1 MSSHITNSKTSLSEL
16 TLLGH
21 VYKVVSD
28 ARAALAE
35 LPKAS
40 RWFHVFWLL
49 GPLVLLT
56 ERSPADAWLT
66 ICALSFAVRAILK
79 KDGSWLKVFWVRAV
93 FAFWGVCLLSAALS
107 DLPAYSLGE
116 AFIWIRFPLF
126 AMASCFWLAT
136 DKRLLYAMMGMTML
150 GMIIMTGI
158 LTAEVLIVGQQGG
171 RLSWPYGD
179 LVPGNYL
186 AKAGLPA
193 FCVLVALA
201 VSGYR
206 QVNAVAA
213 IISFATIILSV
224 ITGERINFII
234 RACGGMLAG
243 LLWRPKVG
251 RYVCLILIEVLAV
264 LAVMFASPNIGN
276 RFIDRFISEL
286 PTQSD
291 SPYLRVWNGSID
303 AFQTAPLLGIGPD
316 NYRLQCADISAG
328 QPDVDCHTHPHN
340 FYLQIAAETGL
351 VGLIAGSVMV
361 GSMIWCCLIFGIRNK
376 ENVIAAT
383 AFVVPL
389 GLFFPIQST
398 ADFFGQWNNIF
409 MWSAVALALSA
420 GNLMVVKSPDLRS
433 L

>member
-1 MSSHITNSKTSLSEL
+1 MANSNPPLSEL

-21 VYKVVSD
+21 IYKVVSD
-28 ARAALAE
+28 AKAALAE

-49 GPLVLLT
+49 GPLILLI

-79 KDGSWLKVFWVRAV
+79 KDGRWLKVFWVRAV

-107 DLPAYSLGE
+107 DLPGYSLGE

-243 LLWRPKVG
+243 LLWRPKAS
-251 RYVCLILIEVLAV
+251 RYACLILVEVLAV
-264 LAVMFASPNIGN
+264 VTVFVASPDIGN
-276 RFIDRFISEL
+276 RFVDRFIKQL
-286 PTQSD
+286 PSHNE
-291 SPYLRVWNGSID
+291 SPYFRVMNSGMVT
-303 AFQTAPLLGIGPD
+303 FETAPVLGVGTA
-316 NYRLQCADISAG
+316 NYRILCAELTRDHT
-328 QPDVDCHTHPHN
+328 DVDCHTHPHN
-340 FYLQIAAETGL
+340 YYIQILAETGIIGL
-351 VGLIAGSVMV
+351 VFGCVML
-361 GSMIWCCLIFGIRNK
+361 GAIIWSCAQTSIKGRAD
-376 ENVIAAT
+376 VVMAT
-383 AFVVPL
+383 AVIIPL
-389 GLFFPIQST
+389 GLFFPLQST

-409 MWSAVALALSA
+409 MWSAVALALSS
-420 GNLMVVKSPDLRS
+420 GNLMAKKAQIC
-433 L
+433 

>member
-1 MSSHITNSKTSLSEL
+1 MANSNPPLSEL

-21 VYKVVSD
+21 IYKVVSD
-28 ARAALAE
+28 AKAALAE

-49 GPLVLLT
+49 GPLILLI

-79 KDGSWLKVFWVRAV
+79 KDGRWLKVFWVRAV

-243 LLWRPKVG
+243 LLWRPKAS
-251 RYVCLILIEVLAV
+251 RYACLILIEVLAV
-264 LAVMFASPNIGN
+264 LAVLFASPNIGN
-276 RFIDRFISEL
+276 RFIDKFIEQL
-286 PTQSD
+286 PSHNE
-291 SPYLRVWNGSID
+291 SPYFRVINSGMV
-303 AFQTAPLLGIGPD
+303 AFETAPVLGVGTA
-316 NYRLQCADISAG
+316 NYRILCADLTRDHT
-328 QPDVDCHTHPHN
+328 DVDCHTHPHN
-340 FYLQIAAETGL
+340 YYIQLLAETGIIGL
-351 VGLIAGSVMV
+351 VFGCVML
-361 GSMIWCCLIFGIRNK
+361 GAIIWSCAQTSIKGRAD
-376 ENVIAAT
+376 VVMAT
-383 AFVVPL
+383 AVIIPL
-389 GLFFPIQST
+389 GLFFPLQST

-409 MWSAVALALSA
+409 MWSAVALALSS
-420 GNLMVVKSPDLRS
+420 GNLMAKKAEFC
-433 L
+433 

>member
-1 MSSHITNSKTSLSEL
+1 MANSKPPQSEL

-21 VYKVVSD
+21 IYKVVSD
-28 ARAALAE
+28 AKAALAE
-35 LPKAS
+35 LPKVS

-49 GPLVLLT
+49 GPLILLI

-79 KDGSWLKVFWVRAV
+79 KDGRWLKVFWVRAV

-107 DLPAYSLGE
+107 DLPGYSLGE

-201 VSGYR
+201 VSGHR

-264 LAVMFASPNIGN
+264 LAVLFASPNIGN
-276 RFIDRFISEL
+276 RFIDKFIEQL
-286 PTQSD
+286 PSHNE
-291 SPYLRVWNGSID
+291 SPYFRVMNSGMV
-303 AFQTAPLLGIGPD
+303 AFETAPVLGVGTA
-316 NYRLQCADISAG
+316 NYRILCADLTRDHT
-328 QPDVDCHTHPHN
+328 DVDCHTHPHN
-340 FYLQIAAETGL
+340 YYIQLLAETGIIGL
-351 VGLIAGSVMV
+351 VFGCVML
-361 GSMIWCCLIFGIRNK
+361 GAIIWSCAQTSIKGRAD
-376 ENVIAAT
+376 VVMAT
-383 AFVVPL
+383 AVIIPL
-389 GLFFPIQST
+389 GLFFPLQST

-409 MWSAVALALSA
+409 MWSAVALALSS
-420 GNLMVVKSPDLRS
+420 GNLMAKKAQIC
-433 L
+433 

>member
-1 MSSHITNSKTSLSEL
+1 MANSKPPLSEL

-21 VYKVVSD
+21 IHKVVSD
-28 ARAALAE
+28 AKAALAE

-40 RWFHVFWLL
+40 RWFHIFWLM
-49 GPLVLLT
+49 GPLILLV

-93 FAFWGVCLLSAALS
+93 LAFWGVCLLSAALS

-193 FCVLVALA
+193 FSVLIALA
-201 VSGYR
+201 VSAHR
-206 QVNAVAA
+206 AIAVPAGLVSLVTIA
-213 IISFATIILSV
+213 ISV
-224 ITGERINFII
+224 MTGERINFII
-234 RACGGMLAG
+234 RAYG
-243 LLWRPKVG
+243 
-251 RYVCLILIEVLAV
+251 
-264 LAVMFASPNIGN
+264 
-276 RFIDRFISEL
+276 
-286 PTQSD
+286 
-291 SPYLRVWNGSID
+291 
-303 AFQTAPLLGIGPD
+303 
-316 NYRLQCADISAG
+316 
-328 QPDVDCHTHPHN
+328 
-340 FYLQIAAETGL
+340 
-351 VGLIAGSVMV
+351 
-361 GSMIWCCLIFGIRNK
+361 
-376 ENVIAAT
+376 
-383 AFVVPL
+383 
-389 GLFFPIQST
+389 
-398 ADFFGQWNNIF
+398 
-409 MWSAVALALSA
+409 
-420 GNLMVVKSPDLRS
+420 
-433 L
+433 

>member
-1 MSSHITNSKTSLSEL
+1 MANSNPPLSEL

-21 VYKVVSD
+21 IYKVVSD
-28 ARAALAE
+28 AKAALAE

-49 GPLVLLT
+49 GPLILLI

-79 KDGSWLKVFWVRAV
+79 KDGRWLKVFWVRAV

-107 DLPAYSLGE
+107 DLPGYSLGE

-243 LLWRPKVG
+243 LLWRPKAS
-251 RYVCLILIEVLAV
+251 RYACLILVEVLAV
-264 LAVMFASPNIGN
+264 VTVFVASPNIGN
-276 RFIDRFISEL
+276 RFVDKFIEQL
-286 PTQSD
+286 PSHNE
-291 SPYLRVWNGSID
+291 SPYFRVMNSGMV
-303 AFQTAPLLGIGPD
+303 AFETAPVLGVGTA
-316 NYRLQCADISAG
+316 NYRILCAELTRDHT
-328 QPDVDCHTHPHN
+328 DVDCHTHPHN
-340 FYLQIAAETGL
+340 YYIQILAETGIIGL
-351 VGLIAGSVMV
+351 VFGCVML
-361 GSMIWCCLIFGIRNK
+361 GAIIWSCAQTSIKGRAD
-376 ENVIAAT
+376 VVMAT
-383 AFVVPL
+383 AVIIPL
-389 GLFFPIQST
+389 GLFFPLQST

-409 MWSAVALALSA
+409 MWSAVALALSS
-420 GNLMVVKSPDLRS
+420 GNLMAKKAQIC
-433 L
+433 

>member
-1 MSSHITNSKTSLSEL
+1 MPF
-16 TLLGH
+16 G
-21 VYKVVSD
+21 
-28 ARAALAE
+28 
-35 LPKAS
+35 
-40 RWFHVFWLL
+40 
-49 GPLVLLT
+49 
-56 ERSPADAWLT
+56 
-66 ICALSFAVRAILK
+66 
-79 KDGSWLKVFWVRAV
+79 
-93 FAFWGVCLLSAALS
+93 GVCLLSAALS

-186 AKAGLPA
+186 TKAGLPA

-243 LLWRPKVG
+243 LLWRPKSS
-251 RYVCLILIEVLAV
+251 RYACLILVEVLAV
-264 LAVMFASPNIGN
+264 VTVFVASPNIGN
-276 RFIDRFISEL
+276 RFVDKFLEQL
-286 PTQSD
+286 PSHNE
-291 SPYLRVWNGSID
+291 SPYFRVMNSGMVT
-303 AFQTAPLLGIGPD
+303 FETAPVLGVGTA
-316 NYRLQCADISAG
+316 NYRILCADLTRDHT
-328 QPDVDCHTHPHN
+328 DVDCHTHPHN
-340 FYLQIAAETGL
+340 YYIQLLAETGIIGL
-351 VGLIAGSVMV
+351 VFGCVML
-361 GSMIWCCLIFGIRNK
+361 GAIIWSCAQTSIKGRAD
-376 ENVIAAT
+376 VVMAT
-383 AFVVPL
+383 AVIIPL
-389 GLFFPIQST
+389 GLFFPLQST

-409 MWSAVALALSA
+409 MWSAVALALSS
-420 GNLMVVKSPDLRS
+420 GNLMAKKAQIC
-433 L
+433 